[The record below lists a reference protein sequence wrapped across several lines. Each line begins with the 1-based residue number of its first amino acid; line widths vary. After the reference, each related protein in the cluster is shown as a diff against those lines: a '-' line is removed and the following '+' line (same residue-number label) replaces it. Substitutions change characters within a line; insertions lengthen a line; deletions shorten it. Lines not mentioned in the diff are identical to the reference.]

1 MGLRTLLTGAG
12 PWVSAPNLLKNFL
25 PFSKSV
31 ELMATKPRFWPIS
44 HKKTC
49 CGDVKQEL
57 AWDYFEI
64 DPRQVF

>member
-1 MGLRTLLTGAG
+1 
-12 PWVSAPNLLKNFL
+12 
-25 PFSKSV
+25 
-31 ELMATKPRFWPIS
+31 MATKPRFWPIS